1 MLFPEQLI
9 NIGIN
14 APKEHQRI
22 ISKLTTG
29 LGSLYY
35 QEQKIDLEP
44 LLRTRSTAAMIDEGQ
59 TSPVPD
65 VLLYDNEHQRTP
77 IIIEVCHTT
86 GVKNDTKKIIRL
98 IEEFEY
104 GTEEGFLYDYAAK
117 RWLRYAKDGDVEP
130 DNSYSEI
137 LQLDLN
143 AFL

>member
-9 NIGIN
+9 DMGIN

-44 LLRTRSTAAMIDEGQ
+44 LPETMIDEGQ

-65 VLLYDNEHQRTP
+65 VLLYDNEHQQTP

-98 IEEFEY
+98 IDEFEY
-104 GTEEGFLYDYAAK
+104 GIEEGFLYDYAAK
-117 RWLRYAKDGDVEP
+117 QWFRYQKGGDVELG
-130 DNSYSEI
+130 NSYSEI
-137 LQLDLN
+137 LDMDLDK
-143 AFL
+143 FL

>member
-9 NIGIN
+9 DMGIN

-44 LLRTRSTAAMIDEGQ
+44 LPETMIDEGQ

-65 VLLYDNEHQRTP
+65 VLLYDNEHQQTP

-98 IEEFEY
+98 IDEFEY
-104 GTEEGFLYDYAAK
+104 GIEEGFLYDYAAK
-117 RWLRYAKDGDVEP
+117 QWFRYQKGSDVETG
-130 DNSYSEI
+130 NSYSRVLE
-137 LQLDLN
+137 LDLN
-143 AFL
+143 KFL

>member
-9 NIGIN
+9 DMGIN

-35 QEQKIDLEP
+35 QEQKIGLEP
-44 LLRTRSTAAMIDEGQ
+44 LPETMIDEGQ

-65 VLLYDNEHQRTP
+65 VLLYDNEHQQTP
-77 IIIEVCHTT
+77 IIIEICHTT

-104 GTEEGFLYDYAAK
+104 GIEEGFLYDYAAK
-117 RWLRYAKDGDVEP
+117 QWFRYQKGGDVEP
-130 DNSYSEI
+130 GNSYSEV
-137 LQLDLN
+137 LALDLN
-143 AFL
+143 DFL